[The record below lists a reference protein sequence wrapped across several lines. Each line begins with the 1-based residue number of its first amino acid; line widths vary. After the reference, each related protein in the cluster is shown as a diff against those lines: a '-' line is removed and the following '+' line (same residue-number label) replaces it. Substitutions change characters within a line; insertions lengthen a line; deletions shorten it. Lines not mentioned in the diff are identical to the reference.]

1 MRNYKGIEN
10 GNAIDYYVDKGAIS
24 DKAEEDEEDPRDFFN
39 EFIKS
44 GGSELEEDENK

>member
-24 DKAEEDEEDPRDFFN
+24 DKAEEDEEAPGIFSMNFWEPWR
-39 EFIKS
+39 
-44 GGSELEEDENK
+44 L